1 MRTLS
6 KLSLIAA
13 AALTTATAFADLT
26 DVHPSGNPTPNT
38 ESLGVSGDGLTSFGI
53 TYGAGVPRAFKLV
66 GTSLT
71 QLDNLPFGNYS
82 FALAASANGL
92 KIVGYADN
100 NLGVERAVLWNGI
113 AATMIENGGSFASS
127 QATSISSDGLVIAG
141 YGVNGVNG
149 LEEAFHYS
157 GGFLTNFGNTE
168 FAGLA
173 SKASGISA
181 DGTIV
186 VGSIA
191 DYFVSPYTTTVSGFI
206 YTISVGSSGPL
217 YADSAIAAFSAANL
231 GFTQMT
237 GISGDGTVAI
247 GFASSTLSS
256 ATDEQAFKYTLAG
269 GGSYVALGN
278 LGGWSVPRAISND
291 GSVIVGQSLNGS
303 SRYEAFKY
311 ENGTI
316 SGLGFLTGGTVSNAT
331 GVSADGSVIVGYA
344 EVAGGDIHSFVY
356 ANQTMLDADEWLRSL
371 NGPGSLVAMSTN
383 LNLLPLEGAHHRP
396 LMSYD
401 SMGKQSQAWATGD
414 FGTSA
419 RQIDQHKTS
428 GEIGVSSTFGGF
440 VVGVAAGHASLNQD
454 LRFGGNAH
462 ISGNYLLA
470 EADYRLADKESI
482 LSLVLVRGDWDAEA
496 NRGYETGGGTDVSNG
511 RTDLTTSSVRLRL
524 DGPAQK
530 FVNAVSATPFA
541 SFTLTRTTAD
551 AYTET
556 TGSFPASFGDQAH
569 TAQEGRL
576 GLTAK
581 YAASPSTTLLFTAEW
596 IHRFDGAGDGLTAT
610 SSTMGTLT
618 AAGIAPTSDQ
628 ARFGFEV
635 DHKLSADTL
644 LNVSV
649 HAAGNGP
656 SSDFAGAISIR
667 RAF

>member
-13 AALTTATAFADLT
+13 AALTSATAFADLT
-26 DVHPSGNPTPNT
+26 DVHPSAYTT
-38 ESLGVSGDGLTSFGI
+38 RSTWTYGVSSDGLTSVGYSAAPGN
-53 TYGAGVPRAFKLV
+53 TRAFKLTGSSVTTLLPLGGHVASVANAASNDGSLVV
-66 GTSLT
+66 GFSVDGNSYNQAVSWTGATATVLDINADFVTSEATGVSVSGGITTIVGWGFSVANGYEEAFFHRSGSITSLGSVF
-71 QLDNLPFGNYS
+71 NSGFG
-82 FALAASANGL
+82 
-92 KIVGYADN
+92 
-100 NLGVERAVLWNGI
+100 
-113 AATMIENGGSFASS
+113 
-127 QATSISSDGLVIAG
+127 SISSKAT
-141 YGVNGVNG
+141 GV
-149 LEEAFHYS
+149 S
-157 GGFLTNFGNTE
+157 SDGNTIVGTLTDS
-168 FAGLA
+168 FSIPNVAFGFVYVIGTGMTLVDAASTVAAFNNAGLA
-173 SKASGISA
+173 
-181 DGTIV
+181 
-186 VGSIA
+186 
-191 DYFVSPYTTTVSGFI
+191 
-206 YTISVGSSGPL
+206 
-217 YADSAIAAFSAANL
+217 
-231 GFTQMT
+231 FTQLT
-237 GISGDGTVAI
+237 AISGDGTNAI
-247 GFASSTLSS
+247 GYASSSFSLG
-256 ATDEQAFKYTLAG
+256 DEQAFKYNLAG
-269 GGSYVALGN
+269 ASYTVLGT
-278 LGGWSVPRAISND
+278 LGGGWSKAHAISND
-291 GSVIVGQSLNGS
+291 GSVIVGESDYQ
-303 SRYEAFKY
+303 AFKY
-311 ENGTI
+311 QNGTMT
-316 SGLGFLTGGTVSNAT
+316 GLGFLTGGSVSNAT
-331 GVSADGSVIVGYA
+331 GVSADGSVIVGHSNL
-344 EVAGGDIHSFVY
+344 AGGATHSFVY

-454 LRFGGNAH
+454 LLFGGNAH

-482 LSLVLVRGDWDAEA
+482 LSLVLLRGDWDAEA

-596 IHRFDGAGDGLTAT
+596 IHRFDDAGDGLTAT

-618 AAGIAPTSDQ
+618 AAGIAPTADQ

>member
-26 DVHPSGNPTPNT
+26 DVHPSGTYPTNST
-38 ESLGVSGDGLTSFGI
+38 WANGVSGDGLTLVGRSNIGG
-53 TYGAGVPRAFKLV
+53 GAKAFKIV
-66 GTSLT
+66 GSSYS
-71 QLDNLPFGNYS
+71 QLNPLGGHLGAV
-82 FALAASANGL
+82 ALASSNNASVIVGYSIDTNGFDQAVSWNGNGTAATALDTNAIFLFSEATAVSSAGTTIVGWGYDATTTFLDQAFYLSGGPLTLITPISAGFANRATGISANGNL
-92 KIVGYADN
+92 IVGTETNDFNAP
-100 NLGVERAVLWNGI
+100 
-113 AATMIENGGSFASS
+113 TAS
-127 QATSISSDGLVIAG
+127 T
-141 YGVNGVNG
+141 
-149 LEEAFHYS
+149 
-157 GGFLTNFGNTE
+157 
-168 FAGLA
+168 
-173 SKASGISA
+173 
-181 DGTIV
+181 
-186 VGSIA
+186 
-191 DYFVSPYTTTVSGFI
+191 GFI
-206 YTISVGSSGPL
+206 YDVANSTNLSVGNTGGAG
-217 YADSAIAAFSAANL
+217 YV
-231 GFTQMT
+231 FTQLT
-237 GISGDGTVAI
+237 GISGDGTAVI
-247 GFASSTLSS
+247 GFGSTALQGSG
-256 ATDEQAFKYTLAG
+256 DEIAFKYVRGSSTFTTLG
-269 GGSYVALGN
+269 ALSV
-278 LGGWSVPRAISND
+278 GGWSIPRAISND
-291 GSVIVGQSLNGS
+291 GSVIVGESDAQ
-303 SRYEAFKY
+303 AFKY
-311 ENGTI
+311 QNGTMT
-316 SGLGFLTGGTVSNAT
+316 GLGFLTGGTYSDAT
-331 GVSADGSVIVGYA
+331 GVSADGSVIVGFGN
-344 EVAGGDIHSFVY
+344 VTGGYTHAFVY

-454 LRFGGNAH
+454 LLFGGNAH

-482 LSLVLVRGDWDAEA
+482 LSLVLLRGDWDAEA

-556 TGSFPASFGDQAH
+556 TGSFPATFGDQAH

-618 AAGIAPTSDQ
+618 AAGIAPTADQ

-656 SSDFAGAISIR
+656 SADFAGAISIR